1 MRDTAGAACATQ
13 EPTDEAVE
21 RFLRARP
28 GWLAQRPGLYGVLEP
43 PERVHGEALADHM
56 AAMLRAER
64 GRSAA
69 ARRAVEQVVQDR
81 RVAAGLAGRVRRCV
95 LALIAAADPVECV
108 AGELPGL
115 LGVDAAA
122 LCSEAGERRGV
133 RRLPAGTLAR
143 LLGGRDVVVRA
154 APQDARVLHA
164 EAAPLARHDA
174 LVRVASRPGCVLL
187 LASRDGG
194 RLCGDREALAFLGQ
208 AVAAAMARAADEV
221 EG

>member
-1 MRDTAGAACATQ
+1 MDVACAAQ

-28 GWLAQRPGLYGVLEP
+28 GWLAQRAGLYGVLEP
-43 PERVHGEALADHM
+43 PERVHGEAVADHM

-69 ARRAVEQVVQDR
+69 AWRAVEEVVQDR
-81 RVAAGLAGRVRRCV
+81 RAAAGLAGRVRCCV

-115 LGVDAAA
+115 LGVDAVA
-122 LCSEAGERRGV
+122 LCSEGRARRGV
-133 RRLPAGTLAR
+133 RRLAEGTLAR

-154 APQDARVLHA
+154 SPQDARMLHA

-174 LVRVASRPGCVLL
+174 LVRVGSRPACALL
-187 LASRDGG
+187 LASRDEG

-208 AVAAAMARAADEV
+208 AVAAAMARAAD
-221 EG
+221 GAGG

>member
-1 MRDTAGAACATQ
+1 VRDTAGAACATQ

-69 ARRAVEQVVQDR
+69 ARCAVEQVVQDR

-122 LCSEAGERRGV
+122 LCAEAGERRGV
-133 RRLPAGTLAR
+133 RRLPAGTLAG
-143 LLGGRDVVVRA
+143 LLGRRDVVVRA

-208 AVAAAMARAADEV
+208 AVAAAMARAAD
-221 EG
+221 GAGG

>member
-1 MRDTAGAACATQ
+1 MRDMAGSARAMQ

-43 PERVHGEALADHM
+43 PERVHGEAVADHM

-64 GRSAA
+64 ARSAA
-69 ARRAVEQVVQDR
+69 ARRAAEQMVQDR
-81 RVAAGLAGRVRRCV
+81 RAAAGLAERVRRCV
-95 LALIAAADPVECV
+95 LALIAAADPAECV

-122 LCSEAGERRGV
+122 LCSEGGERRGV
-133 RRLPAGTLAR
+133 RRLPPGTLAR

-174 LVRVASRPGCVLL
+174 LVRVASRPGCLLL

-208 AVAAAMARAADEV
+208 AVAAAMARAAD
-221 EG
+221 GAGG